1 MALPRKGERSL
12 AQRLATRG
20 MIAALPVA
28 MVAAYSTNVVVPPPR
43 MTAAEYQM
51 VAEINV
57 SPTTIGI
64 AASPL
69 YGQSYDSV
77 KQQLQD
83 MKNIGVTNIRV
94 FVPWATIEFFGPQD
108 PSTWP
113 GTQLW
118 SDMDNIMRAAKE
130 LDMGMLAEVNST
142 PPYAAINGGAGSGT
156 PDPAAFAT
164 FLTKFIGKYGDVVSA
179 YEVWNEPNY
188 AAFSNPI
195 DPEAYAGLLAAA
207 AKVIRQYDSTASIV
221 AGAVGTVQDGPFTM
235 NTITWVNRML
245 AKLQTISATD
255 PTITNFFDALSIHPY
270 GEEIPFSG
278 TCPTCVPGLLTPR
291 EQFEALAALAAL
303 QGKKIWITEYGLPTT
318 PGGPWT
324 QADQSAWIKDLL
336 DTWQKYGD
344 PTSSMY
350 NANIAK
356 MLGPIFLYTGRDTP
370 GLSGGVNNPHDY
382 YGLWDVNG
390 NLKSAGQMLKDWITA
405 HQNPPTNPGGP
416 TQPPVDPVAQ
426 WFQQLAQQLA
436 QALAQ
441 AIANWLASLAQPQAA
456 TPAAAATTLRI
467 ASVEAPAAETAVEAE
482 VKADAG
488 AVDAATEAAAADP
501 EAAKLVVH
509 EEVVAETPAAAPVE
523 PAPAEAAPAT
533 ETTPAEPSAPPSQTE
548 STPPA
553 SSGGTE
559 SSSGTDTKDTDTKG
573 SDTKGSDTKG
583 SDTKGEAAGTTSD
596 DTKPDKSDK
605 DTADEKNAA
614 SGSDTT
620 AASANP
626 GGKLR
631 QPRHRG
637 GHGFGVAPARAKLA
651 NAAAKGGAASSA
663 SSDSH
668 SSGSGG

>member
-1 MALPRKGERSL
+1 MSSTRSFLRKV
-12 AQRLATRG
+12 ATRG
-20 MIAALPVA
+20 VIAALPVA
-28 MVAAYSTNVVVPPPR
+28 MVAAYSTNLVVPPR
-43 MTAAEYQM
+43 MTSAEYQM

-57 SPTTIGI
+57 STTTIGI

-69 YGQSYDSV
+69 YGQSYEAV

-83 MKNIGVTNIRV
+83 MKDIGVTNIRV
-94 FVPWATIEFFGPQD
+94 FVPWATIEFWGPQD

-118 SDMDNIMRAAKE
+118 SDIDNIMKAAKD
-130 LDMGMLAEVNST
+130 LDMGVLAEVNST

-156 PDPAAFAT
+156 PDPAAFAA
-164 FLTKFIGKYGDVVSA
+164 FMQKFIVKYGDVVSA

-207 AKVIRQYDSTASIV
+207 AKVIRQYDSTASVV

-245 AKLQTISATD
+245 AQLQTISAAD
-255 PTITNFFDALSIHPY
+255 PTFNYFDALSIHPY

-291 EQFEALAALAAL
+291 QQFEALAALAAL

-370 GLSGGVNNPHDY
+370 GMSGGADNPHDY
-382 YGLWDVNG
+382 YGLWDANG
-390 NLKSAGQMLKDWITA
+390 NLKSAGQMLKDWLAAIK
-405 HQNPPTNPGGP
+405 NPPTNPGGP
-416 TQPPVDPVAQ
+416 VTPPVDPVAQ

-441 AIANWLASLAQPQAA
+441 AVANWLASLAQPQPAPAPA
-456 TPAAAATTLRI
+456 TTTLRI
-467 ASVEAPAAETAVEAE
+467 ASVEPAAEQAVVTETEVAEDVAAVEAKPE
-482 VKADAG
+482 V
-488 AVDAATEAAAADP
+488 AAAAP
-501 EAAKLVVH
+501 EAATPEVKT
-509 EEVVAETPAAAPVE
+509 EVVAETPAETPAEVPAEVPVDTTPVAEEE
-523 PAPAEAAPAT
+523 PAEPE
-533 ETTPAEPSAPPSQTE
+533 PAEPSTPAPSE
-548 STPPA
+548 STPSSPTGADTKGDSSGSTSDDSKTDKPDKADNLDKADKPDKKASSEDAGDRGGHERRRGGHDTGVKGVPAGVSAGAETSTSSDSA
-553 SSGGTE
+553 SSG
-559 SSSGTDTKDTDTKG
+559 
-573 SDTKGSDTKG
+573 SDG
-583 SDTKGEAAGTTSD
+583 
-596 DTKPDKSDK
+596 
-605 DTADEKNAA
+605 
-614 SGSDTT
+614 
-620 AASANP
+620 
-626 GGKLR
+626 
-631 QPRHRG
+631 
-637 GHGFGVAPARAKLA
+637 
-651 NAAAKGGAASSA
+651 
-663 SSDSH
+663 
-668 SSGSGG
+668 